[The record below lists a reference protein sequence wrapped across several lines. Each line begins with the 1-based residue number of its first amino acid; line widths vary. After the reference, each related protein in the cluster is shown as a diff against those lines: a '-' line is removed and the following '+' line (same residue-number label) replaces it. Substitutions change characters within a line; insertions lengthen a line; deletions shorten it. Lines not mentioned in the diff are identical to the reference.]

1 MVSTKKAKAKSEAEN
16 RRAARAQRELEA
28 FGEVHTPRNGRLAEY
43 ETWWSQH
50 YEWLKEQGL
59 LLRPRYA
66 PDWVPSWQG
75 KKLDSFLYEDA
86 RGSEVGNCR
95 RQ

>member
-1 MVSTKKAKAKSEAEN
+1 MVFKKARTKAEASE
-16 RRAARAQRELEA
+16 RMAALTKREIEV
-28 FGEVHTPRNGRLAEY
+28 FGEVPTPWDGGLVEY

-50 YEWLKEQGL
+50 YEWLKGQGY

-75 KKLDSFLYEDA
+75 KELDPLQYEDA
-86 RGSEVGNCR
+86 RGSEVGNFQC
-95 RQ
+95 QQ